1 MKTRIITTL
10 NNTELSKSDKLYTV
24 HREVVSGTAEDYL
37 AYSNSDRLT
46 EVRVGTNKNNPHKAI
61 SCSELIQKLIK
72 RDWLNPKKIFID
84 DIKGNEDFSIK
95 KLIKN
100 YSSTSPIY
108 TINPKSSSQNQEKH
122 NISLTTPESL
132 TDYDF
137 NRYWDQAFVG
147 IKDGDNIK
155 KQLENM
161 AINGEIYLYNTSK
174 EVYDLLEGSN
184 TVTLI
189 DVNSDIYTNS
199 VDIKPILCNIVLD
212 SNTTAK
218 VDLSIQYS
226 KVDDKSVIYSNDIT
240 FNGFS
245 TVTSN
250 NKLSINFNNITQ
262 TVNDEV
268 IVEFIDG
275 LIRLFP
281 NKDNILECI
290 ISNCTITYGNLKQ
303 KLNIFRVL

>member
-10 NNTELSKSDKLYTV
+10 DNTNISKSDKLYTV
-24 HREVVSGTAEDYL
+24 HREVVSGVTEDYL
-37 AYSNSDRLT
+37 AYNNNERLT
-46 EVRVGTNKNNPHKAI
+46 EIRIGTNKNNPRKAI

-72 RDWLNPKKIFID
+72 RDWLYSKKIFID
-84 DIKGNEDFSIK
+84 DFKGDNNFSVK
-95 KLIKN
+95 KALN
-100 YSSTSPIY
+100 HCNSSSPIY
-108 TINPKSSSQNQEKH
+108 TINPESSSQNQEKD
-122 NISLTTPESL
+122 NISLTVSEDL
-132 TDYDF
+132 TDYEF
-137 NRYWDQAFVG
+137 NRYWDQAFIG
-147 IKDGDNIK
+147 IKDGDSIK

-174 EVYDLLEGSN
+174 EVYDLLGGSN

-189 DVNSDIYTNS
+189 DVNSDTYTNS
-199 VDIKPILCNIVLD
+199 VDIKSILYNIVLN

-226 KVDDKSVIYSNDIT
+226 KIDNKSVVYSSDFT

-245 TVTSN
+245 TITSN
-250 NKLSINFNNITQ
+250 NKLSVKFNNAIQ
-262 TVNDEV
+262 IINDEV

-281 NKDNILECI
+281 NKENILECI
-290 ISNCTITYGNLKQ
+290 ISNCTVTYGNLK
-303 KLNIFRVL
+303 